1 MKISIIGN
9 TANAMILFR
18 LDLIK
23 TLTKKG
29 ISVYAFATDYND
41 SSKEII
47 KKAGAI
53 PVDYNL
59 SRSGINLVG
68 DLWNTTTSPMTPEQ
82 IEIRELKKRLQRVEM
97 ERDILKNATETLMSD
112 SLNNS
117 H

>member
-68 DLWNTTTSPMTPEQ
+68 DLWNTYLLSKK
-82 IEIRELKKRLQRVEM
+82 LKKIKPDLFFQSPLSLDRWLVFFQA
-97 ERDILKNATETLMSD
+97 LKIITLC
-112 SLNNS
+112 LRG
-117 H
+117 

>member
-1 MKISIIGN
+1 M
-9 TANAMILFR
+9 
-18 LDLIK
+18 DLIK

-59 SRSGINLVG
+59 SRSGINLAG
-68 DLWNTTTSPMTPEQ
+68 DLWN
-82 IEIRELKKRLQRVEM
+82 
-97 ERDILKNATETLMSD
+97 
-112 SLNNS
+112 
-117 H
+117 

>member
-68 DLWNTTTSPMTPEQ
+68 DLWNTYLLSKK
-82 IEIRELKKRLQRVEM
+82 LKKIKP
-97 ERDILKNATETLMSD
+97 DAILSFFSKPSIFGSLAGIFSGVKN
-112 SLNNS
+112 NNAML
-117 H
+117 